1 MPCLTLWL
9 CSADHCGSRPQASAN
24 GSTPRLTS
32 TPSLPGKLPSQASL
46 MRLAGCQ
53 GQHVHGHLGCRSC
66 CLGGTS
72 SHFHPSCSLRTLGE
86 PACACPPLHVVEEN
100 EIHPSVPAF
109 WYPKA
114 GRRGGT
120 VDPVRRVGTRVP
132 MPLFLG
138 FLEITGVG

>member
-1 MPCLTLWL
+1 MATW
-9 CSADHCGSRPQASAN
+9 A
-24 GSTPRLTS
+24 
-32 TPSLPGKLPSQASL
+32 
-46 MRLAGCQ
+46 AGAAAWEAP
-53 GQHVHGHLGCRSC
+53 VPISIPPVLSGH
-66 CLGGTS
+66 T
-72 SHFHPSCSLRTLGE
+72 
-86 PACACPPLHVVEEN
+86 ACACPPLHVVEEN

-120 VDPVRRVGTRVP
+120 VDPVRLVGTRVP